1 MVRNMKNNGSEEI
14 IPTYTNSVIFK
25 VLFLLV
31 ENGFNYFMQSASF
44 AISWYLMKHNSKKK
58 SNHQYSNYT
67 PCIY

>member
-44 AISWYLMKHNSKKK
+44 AISWYLNE
-58 SNHQYSNYT
+58 T
-67 PCIY
+67 